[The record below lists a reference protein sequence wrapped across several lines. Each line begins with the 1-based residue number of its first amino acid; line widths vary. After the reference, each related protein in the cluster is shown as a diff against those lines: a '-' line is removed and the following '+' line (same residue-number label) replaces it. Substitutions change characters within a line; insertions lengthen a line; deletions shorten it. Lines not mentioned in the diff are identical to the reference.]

1 MCMFIIFYII
11 SLLFFNYF
19 EFSDNETFP
28 SNETIK
34 PDRMNISTD
43 LADPGNGLG
52 TITKTN
58 GQ

>member
-1 MCMFIIFYII
+1 MFIIFYII

-34 PDRMNISTD
+34 PDRMNIS
-43 LADPGNGLG
+43 ADPEDQGNGLG

>member
-1 MCMFIIFYII
+1 MFIIFYII

-34 PDRMNISTD
+34 ADRMNISTD
-43 LADPGNGLG
+43 LGNGLG
-52 TITKTN
+52 TITKAN